1 MFIIEKNLIL
11 GKCPTSGLADIKLTA
26 EILYNRE
33 YAMDFSEQQK
43 KFCLD
48 LHYNNGKSSYLFVNI
63 VKIYKLKAKDSEIHA
78 APLCLDK
85 FSKDFSTVN
94 MKNTG

>member
-11 GKCPTSGLADIKLTA
+11 GKCPTSGLVNIKLTA

-33 YAMDFSEQQK
+33 YAMGFSEQQK

-48 LHYNNGKSSYLFVNI
+48 LHYNNGQGS
-63 VKIYKLKAKDSEIHA
+63 
-78 APLCLDK
+78 
-85 FSKDFSTVN
+85 
-94 MKNTG
+94 G